1 LGVIENKS
9 VFNFGDNCFYYNNN
23 EWCWDG
29 KYGKK
34 DGSGYKEGETVRVTV
49 DFMKGVIEW
58 AVGKQVRHKLECPQ
72 LKEKNIKWV
81 PYICLWNQ
89 GDSAEITK

>member
-1 LGVIENKS
+1 M
-9 VFNFGDNCFYYNNN
+9 
-23 EWCWDG
+23 
-29 KYGKK
+29 
-34 DGSGYKEGETVRVTV
+34 RVTV